1 MARAFGIINFAGNH
15 IQVEGMQAY
24 RPVGSFSFLGRY
36 RVIDFQIS
44 NMSNSG
50 IDHMQVYIRRKP
62 QSLTAHLGTGRHY
75 NINSKRGRLQIL
87 YAELGTGFTIYN
99 NDIAAYMENME
110 YIEKEHYPYVII
122 APSYMIY
129 TANYSEL
136 LQNHIDSGADIT
148 LLYHSVDTAK
158 EYFLNCFTLN
168 LNRQKGLLS
177 IDQNHGN
184 AKNRNIFMDTYIM
197 KKELFIELKSDAWIE
212 SRQGVGYIVAAA
224 NDENDAQDERGGEG
238 AQPGRVNWVSEVAE
252 KYLDME
258 KTFDDLFQRFTD
270 ESHYSLG
277 SGVASREVYTSERV
291 AGDIAALLTGSGP
304 CQYFFSPYKGDKFLR
319 QKLVAFLGTKG
330 VKASSGEI
338 QILSETNQAL
348 DFIVTLLVKPGD
360 SVVMEEPVHPDMYR
374 VMELAGA
381 KILTVPVDE
390 NGMNC
395 EVLESLLTQTRPRLI
410 FVNSSY
416 HDPTGNILS
425 LERRK
430 KIVELS
436 NRYRVPIVEEDAASE
451 LVYDGDKLPPIK
463 AFDTTGNVIYIY
475 SFSLTFIPGLSLA
488 FVTGNRDLIRA
499 LSYLVSVRLMASDW
513 MTQKLLGMYLDDGI
527 YYTSLL
533 KFRDVYRTNRD
544 LVCQKL
550 DELAPLGVSYTKPRG
565 GVYVWCRLP
574 DGVDSKRFIRRAY
587 NMGVT
592 LIPGHVFY
600 PCKNGGRDHI
610 RINYS
615 YESYERLGQGMDV
628 LRKALE
634 EELEE

>member
-1 MARAFGIINFAGNH
+1 MKVSIDKFSK
-15 IQVEGMQAY
+15 V
-24 RPVGSFSFLGRY
+24 PVY
-36 RVIDFQIS
+36 
-44 NMSNSG
+44 
-50 IDHMQVYIRRKP
+50 
-62 QSLTAHLGTGRHY
+62 
-75 NINSKRGRLQIL
+75 LQI
-87 YAELGTGFTIYN
+87 ADQI
-99 NDIAAYMENME
+99 
-110 YIEKEHYPYVII
+110 KSQII
-122 APSYMIY
+122 
-129 TANYSEL
+129 
-136 LQNHIDSGADIT
+136 SGALPRGSALPSERALAQILDV
-148 LLYHSVDTAK
+148 H
-158 EYFLNCFTLN
+158 
-168 LNRQKGLLS
+168 
-177 IDQNHGN
+177 
-184 AKNRNIFMDTYIM
+184 RNTVVKAYS
-197 KKELFIELKSDAWIE
+197 ELKSDAWIE

-416 HDPTGNILS
+416 HDPTGNILL

-499 LSYLVSVRLMASDW
+499 LSYLVSVRLMASDCKSSSACTW
-513 MTQKLLGMYLDDGI
+513 T
-527 YYTSLL
+527 TA
-533 KFRDVYRTNRD
+533 FTTR
-544 LVCQKL
+544 
-550 DELAPLGVSYTKPRG
+550 
-565 GVYVWCRLP
+565 
-574 DGVDSKRFIRRAY
+574 RF
-587 NMGVT
+587 
-592 LIPGHVFY
+592 
-600 PCKNGGRDHI
+600 
-610 RINYS
+610 
-615 YESYERLGQGMDV
+615 
-628 LRKALE
+628 
-634 EELEE
+634 

>member
-1 MARAFGIINFAGNH
+1 M
-15 IQVEGMQAY
+15 
-24 RPVGSFSFLGRY
+24 
-36 RVIDFQIS
+36 
-44 NMSNSG
+44 
-50 IDHMQVYIRRKP
+50 
-62 QSLTAHLGTGRHY
+62 
-75 NINSKRGRLQIL
+75 
-87 YAELGTGFTIYN
+87 
-99 NDIAAYMENME
+99 
-110 YIEKEHYPYVII
+110 
-122 APSYMIY
+122 
-129 TANYSEL
+129 
-136 LQNHIDSGADIT
+136 
-148 LLYHSVDTAK
+148 
-158 EYFLNCFTLN
+158 
-168 LNRQKGLLS
+168 
-177 IDQNHGN
+177 
-184 AKNRNIFMDTYIM
+184 
-197 KKELFIELKSDAWIE
+197 
-212 SRQGVGYIVAAA
+212 
-224 NDENDAQDERGGEG
+224 
-238 AQPGRVNWVSEVAE
+238 
-252 KYLDME
+252 
-258 KTFDDLFQRFTD
+258 
-270 ESHYSLG
+270 
-277 SGVASREVYTSERV
+277 
-291 AGDIAALLTGSGP
+291 
-304 CQYFFSPYKGDKFLR
+304 
-319 QKLVAFLGTKG
+319 AFLGTKG

-463 AFDTTGNVIYIY
+463 AFDTMGNVIYIY

-488 FVTGNRDLIRA
+488 FITGNRDFIRA

-533 KFRDVYRTNRD
+533 KFRDIYRTNRD

-574 DGVDSKRFIRRAY
+574 DGVDSKRFISRAY

>member
-1 MARAFGIINFAGNH
+1 MKVSIDKFSK
-15 IQVEGMQAY
+15 V
-24 RPVGSFSFLGRY
+24 PVY
-36 RVIDFQIS
+36 
-44 NMSNSG
+44 
-50 IDHMQVYIRRKP
+50 
-62 QSLTAHLGTGRHY
+62 
-75 NINSKRGRLQIL
+75 LQI
-87 YAELGTGFTIYN
+87 ADQI
-99 NDIAAYMENME
+99 
-110 YIEKEHYPYVII
+110 KSQII
-122 APSYMIY
+122 
-129 TANYSEL
+129 
-136 LQNHIDSGADIT
+136 SGALPSERALAQILDV
-148 LLYHSVDTAK
+148 H
-158 EYFLNCFTLN
+158 
-168 LNRQKGLLS
+168 
-177 IDQNHGN
+177 
-184 AKNRNIFMDTYIM
+184 RNTVVKAYS
-197 KKELFIELKSDAWIE
+197 ELKSDAWIE

-381 KILTVPVDE
+381 KILTVPVDG

-425 LERRK
+425 IERRK
-430 KIVELS
+430 KIVALS

-463 AFDTTGNVIYIY
+463 AFDMTGNVIYIY

-615 YESYERLGQGMDV
+615 YEPRERLERGMEV

>member
-1 MARAFGIINFAGNH
+1 MKVSIDKFSK
-15 IQVEGMQAY
+15 V
-24 RPVGSFSFLGRY
+24 PVY
-36 RVIDFQIS
+36 
-44 NMSNSG
+44 
-50 IDHMQVYIRRKP
+50 
-62 QSLTAHLGTGRHY
+62 
-75 NINSKRGRLQIL
+75 LQI
-87 YAELGTGFTIYN
+87 ADQI
-99 NDIAAYMENME
+99 
-110 YIEKEHYPYVII
+110 KSQII
-122 APSYMIY
+122 
-129 TANYSEL
+129 
-136 LQNHIDSGADIT
+136 SGALPRGSALPSERALAQILDV
-148 LLYHSVDTAK
+148 H
-158 EYFLNCFTLN
+158 
-168 LNRQKGLLS
+168 
-177 IDQNHGN
+177 
-184 AKNRNIFMDTYIM
+184 RNTVVKAYS
-197 KKELFIELKSDAWIE
+197 ELKSDAWIE

-574 DGVDSKRFIRRAY
+574 DGVDSKRFIRRASDWMTQKLLGMYLDDGIYYTSLLKFRDVYRTNRDLVCQKLDELAPLGVSYTKPRGGVYVWCRLPDGVDSKRFIRRAY

>member
-1 MARAFGIINFAGNH
+1 MSQEDDLRALAKIMDFLRAVSIILVVMNVYWYCYSAIRLWGVDIGVVDRILMNFNRTAGLFH
-15 IQVEGMQAY
+15 
-24 RPVGSFSFLGRY
+24 S
-36 RVIDFQIS
+36 
-44 NMSNSG
+44 
-50 IDHMQVYIRRKP
+50 
-62 QSLTAHLGTGRHY
+62 
-75 NINSKRGRLQIL
+75 IL
-87 YAELGTGFTIYN
+87 YTKLFA
-99 NDIAAYMENME
+99 
-110 YIEKEHYPYVII
+110 V
-122 APSYMIY
+122 
-129 TANYSEL
+129 L
-136 LQNHIDSGADIT
+136 LLA
-148 LLYHSVDTAK
+148 
-158 EYFLNCFTLN
+158 
-168 LNRQKGLLS
+168 LS
-177 IDQNHGN
+177 
-184 AKNRNIFMDTYIM
+184 
-197 KKELFIELKSDAWIE
+197 
-212 SRQGVGYIVAAA
+212 
-224 NDENDAQDERGGEG
+224 
-238 AQPGRVNWVSEVAE
+238 
-252 KYLDME
+252 
-258 KTFDDLFQRFTD
+258 
-270 ESHYSLG
+270 
-277 SGVASREVYTSERV
+277 
-291 AGDIAALLTGSGP
+291 
-304 CQYFFSPYKGDKFLR
+304 C
-319 QKLVAFLGTKG
+319 LGTKG

-348 DFIVTLLVKPGD
+348 DFIVTLLVKHGD

-463 AFDTTGNVIYIY
+463 AFDTMGNVIYIY

-488 FVTGNRDLIRA
+488 FITGNRDLIRA

-592 LIPGHVFY
+592 LIPGYVFY

>member
-1 MARAFGIINFAGNH
+1 MKVSIDKYSK
-15 IQVEGMQAY
+15 V
-24 RPVGSFSFLGRY
+24 PVY
-36 RVIDFQIS
+36 
-44 NMSNSG
+44 
-50 IDHMQVYIRRKP
+50 
-62 QSLTAHLGTGRHY
+62 
-75 NINSKRGRLQIL
+75 LQI
-87 YAELGTGFTIYN
+87 ADQI
-99 NDIAAYMENME
+99 
-110 YIEKEHYPYVII
+110 KSQII
-122 APSYMIY
+122 
-129 TANYSEL
+129 
-136 LQNHIDSGADIT
+136 SGALPRRSALPSERALAQILDV
-148 LLYHSVDTAK
+148 H
-158 EYFLNCFTLN
+158 
-168 LNRQKGLLS
+168 
-177 IDQNHGN
+177 
-184 AKNRNIFMDTYIM
+184 RNTVVKAYS
-197 KKELFIELKSDAWIE
+197 ELKSDVWIE
-212 SRQGVGYIVAAA
+212 SRQGVGYVVAAA
-224 NDENDAQDERGGEG
+224 SSEKAPEEESGEV
-238 AQPGRVNWVSEVAE
+238 QSGRVNWVSEVAD

-463 AFDTTGNVIYIY
+463 AFDTMGNVIYIY

-488 FVTGNRDLIRA
+488 FITGNRDFIRA
-499 LSYLVSVRLMASDW
+499 LSYLVSVRLMAS
-513 MTQKLLGMYLDDGI
+513 GLDDAKAPRHVPGRRH
-527 YYTSLL
+527 LL
-533 KFRDVYRTNRD
+533 HVAFKISRH
-544 LVCQKL
+544 
-550 DELAPLGVSYTKPRG
+550 
-565 GVYVWCRLP
+565 LP
-574 DGVDSKRFIRRAY
+574 HESRFGMPKARRACAARRELY
-587 NMGVT
+587 KAERRRICLVQAAGRRGQQA
-592 LIPGHVFY
+592 LYQPGLQH
-600 PCKNGGRDHI
+600 GRHADP
-610 RINYS
+610 RTRFLS
-615 YESYERLGQGMDV
+615 LQERRARPHPHQL
-628 LRKALE
+628 LL
-634 EELEE
+634 

>member
-1 MARAFGIINFAGNH
+1 MKVSIDKYSK
-15 IQVEGMQAY
+15 V
-24 RPVGSFSFLGRY
+24 PVY
-36 RVIDFQIS
+36 
-44 NMSNSG
+44 
-50 IDHMQVYIRRKP
+50 
-62 QSLTAHLGTGRHY
+62 
-75 NINSKRGRLQIL
+75 LQI
-87 YAELGTGFTIYN
+87 ADQI
-99 NDIAAYMENME
+99 
-110 YIEKEHYPYVII
+110 KSQII
-122 APSYMIY
+122 
-129 TANYSEL
+129 
-136 LQNHIDSGADIT
+136 SGALPRRSALPSERALAQILDV
-148 LLYHSVDTAK
+148 H
-158 EYFLNCFTLN
+158 
-168 LNRQKGLLS
+168 
-177 IDQNHGN
+177 
-184 AKNRNIFMDTYIM
+184 RNTVVKAYS
-197 KKELFIELKSDAWIE
+197 ELKSDVWIE
-212 SRQGVGYIVAAA
+212 SRQGVGYVVAAA
-224 NDENDAQDERGGEG
+224 SSEKAPEEESGEV
-238 AQPGRVNWVSEVAE
+238 QSGRVNWVSEVAD

-436 NRYRVPIVEEDAASE
+436 NRYRVPIVEEDAA
-451 LVYDGDKLPPIK
+451 IK
-463 AFDTTGNVIYIY
+463 AFDTMGNVIYIY

-488 FVTGNRDLIRA
+488 FITGNRDFIRA

-533 KFRDVYRTNRD
+533 KFRDIYRTNRD

-574 DGVDSKRFIRRAY
+574 DGVDSKRFISRAY